1 LAVPEDA
8 TITDA
13 KRRVLNPNYTNEHD
27 YKPRTERKEWD
38 PVGILGICR
47 VRKGQQ
53 VAASWIKM
61 RDVSEQVEEWF
72 VK

>member
-1 LAVPEDA
+1 MLKQTLKSHFQLLINAMS
-8 TITDA
+8 
-13 KRRVLNPNYTNEHD
+13 
-27 YKPRTERKEWD
+27 RKEWD

-47 VRKGQQ
+47 LLKGQQ
-53 VAASWIKM
+53 VAPSWIKM